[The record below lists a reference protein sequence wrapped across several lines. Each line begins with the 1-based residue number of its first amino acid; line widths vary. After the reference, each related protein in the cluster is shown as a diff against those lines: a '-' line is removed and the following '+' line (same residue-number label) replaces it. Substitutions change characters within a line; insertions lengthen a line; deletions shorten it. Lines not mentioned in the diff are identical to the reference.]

1 MNLSK
6 LSKILVLVVTLV
18 PPVYMALL
26 FATFLITFSANN
38 KEPAIFKHFGLFFVV
53 HLCVMLLTFALLTF
67 YIVVLFK
74 TDRVK
79 PELKA
84 LWAVVLFFGGPIAMP
99 IFWYLHVWS
108 KAPSTIG
115 SVT

>member
-26 FATFLITFSANN
+26 FATFLVSFSNK
-38 KEPAIFKHFGLFFVV
+38 KEPAIFKHFGVFFVV

-108 KAPSTIG
+108 KGPSTIG